1 MRNKY
6 NRKLKNKRASINLQL
21 RKNKAVY
28 SVCEEI
34 NINNDDIFRWANKS
48 KQQKN
53 GSEQGGSKHTLWVEG
68 KEALCQ
74 HELPMSYLEMK
85 DEKRDSFTICRSIF
99 QVFGNRHHS
108 SSI

>member
-1 MRNKY
+1 MQ
-6 NRKLKNKRASINLQL
+6 A

-34 NINNDDIFRWANKS
+34 NINNDDIFRWTNEC

-53 GSEQGGSKHTLWVEG
+53 GSEQGVNKHTLWVEG
-68 KEALCQ
+68 EEALCQ

-85 DEKRDSFTICRSIF
+85 DEKRDSFSICRSIF